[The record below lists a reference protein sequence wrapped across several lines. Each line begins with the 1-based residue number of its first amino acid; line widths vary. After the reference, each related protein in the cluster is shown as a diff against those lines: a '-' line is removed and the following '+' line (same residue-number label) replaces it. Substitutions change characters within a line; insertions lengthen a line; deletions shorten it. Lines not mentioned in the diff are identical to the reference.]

1 MISFNSIPG
10 DVRVPLF
17 YAEMDNSQANS
28 GATQL
33 RRLIIAPAN
42 DDSAAESE
50 LVIATQE
57 SVVRALAGLG
67 SPLAEAYS
75 TWRRSDPMGEV
86 WVLPV
91 VLDEGVAAAGKVTV
105 TGAATESGVLSFYV
119 GDERV
124 QVTVSSGMT
133 AADVGAALA
142 LAINAKGLCLKAQA
156 AAEGSA
162 DLALTATFK
171 GLLGNDIRI
180 GVNLRGSAGG
190 ERTPAGLVLALT
202 QPTGGAGV
210 PDVEALLA
218 KVGDAEFEF
227 VFHPF
232 TDTASLDSFRLW
244 MDDNS
249 GRWSWGKMLYGHVY
263 TARRGTI
270 GELVTAG
277 RLRNDQHHTMHGFEV
292 QTSAPAWKVG
302 AAYAARQAVFITADP
317 ARPTQTGELVGIAPP
332 AEGKRFLLVERQ
344 SLLWAGI
351 ATAYCTVDGVRIERA
366 VTTYQRNAYGQP
378 DDSYLDSETM
388 HLSAYII
395 RFLKGRITSKFGRH
409 KLADDG
415 TRFGAGQAI
424 VTPSILR
431 NELIAAYGELELEGK
446 VENAEAFR
454 EHLIVERDSQ
464 NPNRV
469 NILFPP
475 DYVNQLRVVALL
487 NQFRQQYPQSA

>member
-10 DVRVPLF
+10 DLRVPLF
-17 YAEMDNSQANS
+17 HAEMDNSQANS

-42 DDSAAESE
+42 DSSEAQME

-57 SVVRALAGLG
+57 SAVRALAGVG

-91 VLDEGVAAAGKVTV
+91 LLAEGTAASGKVNV

-124 QVTVSSGMT
+124 QVTIASGMT
-133 AADVGAALA
+133 AADVGAALVVA
-142 LAINAKGLCLKAQA
+142 VNSKGLCVRAQA
-156 AAEGSA
+156 AAEGGSEVT
-162 DLALTATFK
+162 LTANFK
-171 GLLGNDIRI
+171 GLVGNDIRI

-190 ERTPAGLVLALT
+190 ERTPAGLALALT
-202 QPTGGAGV
+202 QIAGGAGA
-210 PDVEALLA
+210 PDVEQLLA
-218 KVGDAEFEF
+218 KVGDADFEF
-227 VFHPF
+227 IFHPF
-232 TDTASLDSFRLW
+232 TDTGSLDSFKLW

-263 TARRGTI
+263 TARRGTL
-270 GELVTAG
+270 GEMVTAG
-277 RLRNDQHHTMHGFEV
+277 RLRNDQHHTIHGFEM

-332 AEGKRFLLVERQ
+332 AEGARFLVVERQ
-344 SLLWAGI
+344 SLLWSGI
-351 ATAYCTVDGVRIERA
+351 ATSYCTVDGVRIERA
-366 VTTYQRNAYGQP
+366 VTTYQRNAYDQP

-388 HLSAYII
+388 HLSAYIL
-395 RFLKGRITSKFGRH
+395 RFLKARITSKYGRH
-409 KLADDG
+409 KLANDG
-415 TRFGAGQAI
+415 TKFGAGQAI
-424 VTPSILR
+424 VTPSIIR
-431 NELIAAYGELELEGK
+431 NELIAAYGQLEREGK
-446 VENAEAFR
+446 VENAEVFR
-454 EHLIVERDSQ
+454 EHLIVERDSE

-469 NILFPP
+469 NVLFPP
-475 DYVNQLRVVALL
+475 DYVNQLRLVALL
-487 NQFRQQYPQSA
+487 NQFRQQYPQTA